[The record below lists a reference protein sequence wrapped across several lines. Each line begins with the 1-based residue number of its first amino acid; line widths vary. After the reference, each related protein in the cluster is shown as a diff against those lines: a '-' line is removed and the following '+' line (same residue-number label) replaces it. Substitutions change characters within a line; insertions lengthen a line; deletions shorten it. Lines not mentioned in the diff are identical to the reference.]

1 MTVNFIWDDAYLI
14 GVKEIDLQHQG
25 LFAIAN
31 MLETANSE
39 AQLKNIL
46 MQLYKYTR
54 EHFTAEEQLMRDTSY
69 PEFKS
74 HVILHDALLE
84 SLIDNSGLSFA
95 DADSIIHFKNFIF
108 KWLTGHIQ
116 LHDMKF
122 AAYLK
127 NRSV

>member
-14 GVKEIDLQHQG
+14 GVKEVDLQHQG

-31 MLETANSE
+31 MLETVSSE
-39 AQLKNIL
+39 DHLKNIL
-46 MQLYKYTR
+46 MRLYKYTR
-54 EHFTAEEQLMRDTSY
+54 EHFSAEELLMREASY

-95 DADSIIHFKNFIF
+95 DPQSMFDLKQFIF
-108 KWLTGHIQ
+108 KWLTHHIQ
-116 LHDMKF
+116 FHDVKF
-122 AAYLK
+122 ATYLK
-127 NRSV
+127 NRNV